1 MEDLAALLS
10 SLDGSARRK
19 RNWARSPAPFP
30 STAAPNPAGGKAA
43 TRSVAGEAL
52 SAAAATLRS
61 NSAALF
67 LSPTNSFPA
76 LALHCRDLL
85 PPSSPAAMA
94 SIGSSS
100 NIVAGAELLCR
111 LLWLEFLTWM
121 VMLKDPSLF
130 PLLGAAG
137 AGGTGGENRDCRP
150 KAPCVF
156 LITVSS
162 IFRSGIIYP
171 SPDQNHSKLLQL
183 MVVHYFDGLAG
194 TDAVGSITV
203 HSGVLN
209 SVVEFLRSAEKAD
222 VCHAYQILKR
232 GGLKE
237 ENIVVFMYDDIAQDP
252 QNLRRGVIINHPKG
266 KDVYA
271 GVPKDYTGD
280 QVTTENFFAVLMGN
294 KTAVIYVEACESGS
308 MFEGIMPQDLNIYVT
323 TAANAVES
331 SWGTYCPG
339 WNPPPPHEYLTCL
352 GDVYSVSW
360 MEDSETHNLKKEAI
374 KDQYEAVKKR
384 TSSSNNLTGSHVME
398 YGDKTFKDEKLFLYQ
413 GFDPANVNNTNRLPL
428 PSLEGAINQRDADI
442 LFMWKRY
449 EQLNAGSEE
458 KVQVLKKIKET
469 VAHRKHLDSSIDFIG
484 KLVFGF
490 EKGPSVLEAPRSS
503 GQPVVDD
510 WDCLKRMVRVFE
522 SHCGSLTQYGMKHM
536 RAFANLCNNGVSEAE
551 MKEASVGA
559 CGGYN
564 SGKWSPLV
572 LGHSA

>member
-1 MEDLAALLS
+1 MARWWVCGLLS
-10 SLDGSARRK
+10 LLAVAAVAAEGSAEPLIRLPTQDEHD
-19 RNWARSPAPFP
+19 AAPAPAP
-30 STAAPNPAGGKAA
+30 SAEEGV
-43 TRSVAGEAL
+43 TRWAVLVAG
-52 SAAAATLRS
+52 
-61 NSAALF
+61 
-67 LSPTNSFPA
+67 
-76 LALHCRDLL
+76 
-85 PPSSPAAMA
+85 SS
-94 SIGSSS
+94 GYV
-100 NIVAGAELLCR
+100 NYR
-111 LLWLEFLTWM
+111 H
-121 VMLKDPSLF
+121 
-130 PLLGAAG
+130 
-137 AGGTGGENRDCRP
+137 
-150 KAPCVF
+150 
-156 LITVSS
+156 
-162 IFRSGIIYP
+162 
-171 SPDQNHSKLLQL
+171 Q
-183 MVVHYFDGLAG
+183 
-194 TDAVGSITV
+194 
-203 HSGVLN
+203 
-209 SVVEFLRSAEKAD
+209 AD
-222 VCHAYQILKR
+222 VCHAYQILKK

-237 ENIVVFMYDDIAQDP
+237 ENIVVFMYDDIANNHENP
-252 QNLRRGVIINHPKG
+252 RRGVIINHPKG

-294 KTAVIYVEACESGS
+294 KTAVTGGSRKVINSKPNDHIFIYYADHGGAGSLGMPNNPWLFAGDFIKVLRQKHASKSYSKMVIYVEACESGS

-323 TAANAVES
+323 TAANAEES

-374 KDQYEAVKKR
+374 KDQYESVKKR
-384 TSSSNNLTGSHVME
+384 TSSSNSLTGSHVME

-536 RAFANLCNNGVSEAE
+536 RSFANLCNNGVSEAE

-559 CGGYN
+559 CGSYN

-572 LGHSA
+572 LGYSA